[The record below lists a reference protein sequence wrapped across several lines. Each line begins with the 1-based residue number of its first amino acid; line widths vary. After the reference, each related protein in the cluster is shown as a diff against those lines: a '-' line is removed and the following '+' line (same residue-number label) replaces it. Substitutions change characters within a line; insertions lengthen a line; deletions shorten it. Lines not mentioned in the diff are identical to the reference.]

1 MTNRKKKREYDPFTA
16 LRPVSLDLQLEKL
29 AQELYELAT
38 EGSKSTWDEIKTGDI
53 KGNRDLTRR
62 FLTSAHAGMH
72 EAQNI
77 IIKSIQSDGSLTD
90 SHSVLFRGIADHMAW
105 QMIGNQLCY
114 ARRFYKEHDPINL
127 KESNFDSVILAAN
140 QTMSRDPGSFSL
152 ISDLTSFVQ
161 VGDLLT
167 MGSLGGISIGEVKEG
182 KKNHDVFEFMKFF
195 AKNGCPRSLHYF
207 AEEHGKSGIKQLQRM
222 SRQVER
228 MGHVKEVMTSG
239 VSLDP
244 DTNQK
249 IYIPDEFV
257 YMPGWGDELN
267 AILEKSDSKGWALD
281 VIDDCLFIASYSKGS
296 FLGAGHIVFNMW
308 FDEFGAT
315 ENCPRFRLFDS
326 ITHPLAL
333 PVFSL
338 NISKNHK
345 LDILFARKNVC
356 IGLNISR
363 LIDKLKNSGLKVREG
378 TNKEASQLDQQGFHP
393 YRHNGK
399 AIYVGNEQREMALMD
414 GIFLRIMFH
423 NQRPIETIRAI
434 LNGPTEPAPIESST

>member
-1 MTNRKKKREYDPFTA
+1 MTKKKKREYDPFTA
-16 LRPVSLDLQLEKL
+16 LSPVSLDLHLEEL
-29 AQELYELAT
+29 ARKLYELAS
-38 EGSKSTWDEIKTGDI
+38 EGSKSIWDEIATGDI
-53 KGNRDLTRR
+53 KENPDLRRR
-62 FLTSAHAGMH
+62 FLTSAHAGMN
-72 EAQNI
+72 EAQNL
-77 IIKSIQSDGSLTD
+77 IIKVIQSGDSLTD
-90 SHSVLFRGIADHMAW
+90 SHSVLFKGIADHMAW

-114 ARRFYKEHDPINL
+114 ARRFYKEQNQINL
-127 KESNFDSVILAAN
+127 KESNFDSVVLAAN
-140 QTMSRDPGSFSL
+140 QTISRDPGSFSL

-195 AKNGCPRSLHYF
+195 AKSGCPRSLHYF
-207 AEEHGKSGIKQLQRM
+207 AQEHGKSGIKQLQRM

-239 VSLDP
+239 SSLDP

-281 VIDDCLFIASYSKGS
+281 VIDDCLFIASYSKSS
-296 FLGAGHIVFNMW
+296 FIGKGHIAFNMW
-308 FDEFGAT
+308 FDEFGGT
-315 ENCPRFRLFDS
+315 KNCPRFRLFDS
-326 ITHPLAL
+326 MTHPLAL

-338 NISKNHK
+338 KISKNHK
-345 LDILFARKNVC
+345 LDVLFGRKNVC
-356 IGLNISR
+356 IGLNISG
-363 LIDKLKNSGLKVREG
+363 LIDKLKNSGFKVREG
-378 TNKEASQLDQQGFHP
+378 TNREASQLDQQGFHP

-414 GIFLRIMFH
+414 GIFLRMIFH

-434 LNGPTEPAPIESST
+434 LNSTAEPAPIEPVI